1 MRGVPWDR
9 GGGCHPRECTSSGC
23 VTIGRFRAARPAAG
37 FAGRLA
43 LTLCWAQCH
52 GRLLRTTTTEVVATK
67 AFWIAVIVGSLIQAY
82 KGLHEYFRKRR
93 WNLRRFV
100 ETGGMPSSHAAS
112 VAALST
118 SVGIQ
123 SGFSSVL
130 FGATLYFSLVV
141 MYDAA
146 GLRRAAGRQAV
157 ILNRLIDEH
166 FRHPERDTHKLM
178 ELLGHTPL
186 EVLVG
191 AVIGVLAGVLWHWI
205 LR

>member
-1 MRGVPWDR
+1 
-9 GGGCHPRECTSSGC
+9 
-23 VTIGRFRAARPAAG
+23 
-37 FAGRLA
+37 L
-43 LTLCWAQCH
+43 
-52 GRLLRTTTTEVVATK
+52 
-67 AFWIAVIVGSLIQAY
+67 LIQGF
-82 KGLHEYFRKRR
+82 KGFSQYFRTGR

-118 SVGIQ
+118 SVGLQ
-123 SGFSSVL
+123 NGFRSLL
-130 FGATLYFSLVV
+130 FGVTLYFSLVV

-146 GLRRAAGRQAV
+146 GLRRAAGRQAA

-166 FRHPERDTHKLM
+166 FRFPERETQKLM

-191 AVIGVLAGVLWHWI
+191 ALLGVGSALVWHRVIPQ
-205 LR
+205 

>member
-1 MRGVPWDR
+1 MKDY
-9 GGGCHPRECTSSGC
+9 
-23 VTIGRFRAARPAAG
+23 
-37 FAGRLA
+37 
-43 LTLCWAQCH
+43 
-52 GRLLRTTTTEVVATK
+52 LRT
-67 AFWIAVIVGSLIQAY
+67 
-82 KGLHEYFRKRR
+82 RR

-118 SVGIQ
+118 AVGMEE
-123 SGFSSVL
+123 GFRSTL
-130 FGATLYFSLVV
+130 FGATLFFSLIV

-157 ILNRLIDEH
+157 VLNRLIDEH
-166 FRHPERDTHKLM
+166 FRHPEKDAQRLM

-191 AVIGVLAGVLWHWI
+191 GMVGCAGALLWYLWGA
-205 LR
+205 R